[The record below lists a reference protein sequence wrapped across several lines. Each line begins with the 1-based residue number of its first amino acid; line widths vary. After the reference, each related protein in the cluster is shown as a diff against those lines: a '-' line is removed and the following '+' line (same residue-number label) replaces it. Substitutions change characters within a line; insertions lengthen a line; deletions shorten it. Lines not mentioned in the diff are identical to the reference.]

1 MTMKT
6 NVIQKVGQIGV
17 PVQNLERALAFYQ
30 DTLGLQL
37 LFNTDRL
44 AFLQCEGFRIF
55 LSLPEKEEFSQSSSV
70 IYFQVEEL
78 TKVYNELKEKGVSF
92 IDEPHIVGKM
102 GSTEIWMAFFNDTEN
117 NTHAFMSEVTV

>member
-6 NVIQKVGQIGV
+6 SVIQKVGQIGV
-17 PVQNLERALAFYQ
+17 PVQNLERALTFYQ
-30 DTLGLQL
+30 DTLGLKL
-37 LFNTDRL
+37 LFNTDSL
-44 AFLQCEGFRIF
+44 AFLQCEGVRIF

-70 IYFQVEEL
+70 IYFQVEDL

-92 IDEPHIVGKM
+92 VDEPHIVGKM
-102 GSTEIWMAFFNDTEN
+102 DRTEIWMAFFKDTEN